1 MLAPMSTRLPGVLPG
16 FRPAPRALRSATL
29 VSTAVGLA
37 LGCGTPGV
45 RGVAGTAPAPNV
57 FWTPPR
63 GSQAAQPA
71 AVLQLP
77 PDLAERVAQLK
88 LADVIDIALRNN
100 TATSA
105 AWADARAAAASY
117 GAAKGQFY
125 PTIAASG
132 TAQTLKTVPSNNP
145 FSVTRQ
151 FYGATLTGSWLLFDF
166 GGRSGSIGEARAAL
180 LAADWTHNATLQNVV
195 LAVEQAYFDYLGT
208 KALLAAQQTTLAEA
222 RTNLEAAEQ
231 RHKVGLATIA
241 DVLQARTA
249 LSQAQLALEA
259 TQGALQTTRG
269 ALALSMGL
277 PANVPYDIAAPSDTS
292 LPLGVIEDVDT
303 LIARA
308 VRERPDLAAQRA
320 QLEQARARVSV
331 ARSQAL
337 PSLSVGG
344 NVGETSFY
352 DTLSKAFGAF
362 RNSYSATLT
371 LSLPLFSGGSQI
383 YNVRAASAAAEA
395 AARRAQGF
403 EQQVVFEVFNAY
415 YALRTATQQ
424 VRTSR
429 DLLASATESEQV
441 ALGRYKAG
449 AGSLLDLLTAQ
460 AALAS
465 ARAQAITARFSWYV
479 GLAQLAHDAGIL
491 GLDGGSPLHVRT
503 DTTGTNK

>member
-1 MLAPMSTRLPGVLPG
+1 MALAALP
-16 FRPAPRALRSATL
+16 
-29 VSTAVGLA
+29 

-57 FWTPPR
+57 LWTPPR
-63 GSQAAQPA
+63 DATAATQPA
-71 AVLQLP
+71 PPPALP

-117 GAAKGQFY
+117 GAAKGQRY

-132 TAQTLKTVPSNNP
+132 AVQTLKTVPSNTP

-151 FYGATLTGSWLLFDF
+151 FYSATLTGSWLLFDF

-208 KALLAAQQTTLAEA
+208 KALLAAQQTTLREA
-222 RTNLEAAEQ
+222 QTNLEAAEQ
-231 RHKVGLATIA
+231 RHRVGLATIA
-241 DVLQARTA
+241 DELQARTA
-249 LSQAQLALEA
+249 LSQARLSLQAIEG
-259 TQGALQTTRG
+259 QLQTTRG

-277 PANVPYDIAAPSDTS
+277 PANVPYDIALPSDTTV
-292 LPLGVIEDVDT
+292 PLGISDSVDT
-303 LIARA
+303 LIERA
-308 VRERPDLAAQRA
+308 VRERPDLAAERA
-320 QLEQARARVSV
+320 QVAVARARVSV

-337 PSLSVGG
+337 PSLSLGG
-344 NVGETSFY
+344 NAGETYFINPLPSSPSSGNSY
-352 DTLSKAFGAF
+352 TATVTLSI
-362 RNSYSATLT
+362 
-371 LSLPLFSGGSQI
+371 PLFSGGAQI
-383 YNVRAASAAAEA
+383 YNVKAAAA
-395 AARRAQGF
+395 AADAAAQRARGF
-403 EQQVVFEVFNAY
+403 EQQVIYEVFNAY

-424 VRTSR
+424 VRTSG
-429 DLLASATESEQV
+429 DLLASATQSEQV

-465 ARAQAITARFSWYV
+465 ARAQAIGARFSWYIA
-479 GLAQLAHDAGIL
+479 LAQLAHDAGIL
-491 GLDGGSPLHVRT
+491 GLDGASPLHIQA
-503 DTTGTNK
+503 DTTGLNK

>member
-1 MLAPMSTRLPGVLPG
+1 MPAAPANRPVPRPGVH
-16 FRPAPRALRSATL
+16 RALRTATFG
-29 VSTAVGLA
+29 VALA
-37 LGCGTPGV
+37 ALPLGCGTPGV

-57 FWTPPR
+57 LWTPPR
-63 GSQAAQPA
+63 DATAATQPA
-71 AVLQLP
+71 PPPALP
-77 PDLAERVAQLK
+77 PDLAEHVAQLK

-117 GAAKGQFY
+117 GAAKGQRY

-132 TAQTLKTVPSNNP
+132 AVQTLKTVPSNTP

-151 FYGATLTGSWLLFDF
+151 FYSATLTGSWLLFDF

-222 RTNLEAAEQ
+222 QTNLEAAEQ

-241 DVLQARTA
+241 DVLQERTA
-249 LSQAQLALEA
+249 LSQARLSLEA
-259 TQGALQTTRG
+259 TEGQLQTTRG

-277 PANVPYDIAAPSDTS
+277 PANVPYDIAVPSDTS
-292 LPLGVIEDVDT
+292 LPLGVVEDVDT

-352 DTLSKAFGAF
+352 DTLSRSFGPF
-362 RNSYSATLT
+362 RHSYSATLT
-371 LSLPLFSGGSQI
+371 LSLPIFSGGSQF

-403 EQQVVFEVFNAY
+403 EQQVIYQVFNAY

-424 VRTSR
+424 VRTSA
-429 DLLASATESEQV
+429 DLLASATQSEQV

-465 ARAQAITARFSWYV
+465 ARAQAIGARFSWYIA
-479 GLAQLAHDAGIL
+479 LAQLAHDAGIL
-491 GLDGGSPLHVRT
+491 GLDGASPLHIQA
-503 DTTGTNK
+503 DTTGLNK